1 MGRYGI
7 KKGRDTLRTQT
18 DARTGGERRRRR
30 PEDVGETGG
39 RGDLGDGLLA
49 GAGVFSS
56 ARALSRTSKTSG
68 SASV

>member
-1 MGRYGI
+1 M
-7 KKGRDTLRTQT
+7 

-30 PEDVGETGG
+30 PEDAGETGG
-39 RGDLGDGLLA
+39 RGDLGDGFLA

>member
-1 MGRYGI
+1 M
-7 KKGRDTLRTQT
+7 
-18 DARTGGERRRRR
+18 DARTGGERRRR

-49 GAGVFSS
+49 EAGVFSS

>member
-7 KKGRDTLRTQT
+7 EKRSRHVEDANGCENGRR
-18 DARTGGERRRRR
+18 E
-30 PEDVGETGG
+30 EEEETGG
-39 RGDLGDGLLA
+39 RGDLGGGLLA